1 MARFVKRMRGAVS
14 FVEVGVKHAADDAD
28 DTTPRITSGA
38 GVPASTV
45 ADGSIYLRSDSAA
58 ADSAIY
64 ARIGGAW
71 VAIDGT

>member
-1 MARFVKRMRGAVS
+1 MARFVQKMRGPVS
-14 FVEVGVKHAADDAD
+14 FVEVGIKHAANDAD

-45 ADGSIYLRSDSAA
+45 ANGSIYLRSDAGA